1 MNTTQALVDQYL
13 DDHLRIRSTGLEQ
26 LRGADMGTDK
36 EFQEKLEA
44 LREKALARISRSSS
58 DIGTSVNQETRELLH
73 DLHVYQ
79 VELEL
84 QNEALRQANRELELS
99 RDCYLH
105 LYQNSP
111 VGYVAAD
118 SAGIILKANN
128 TFGNMIE
135 KEIDAV
141 FNKPL
146 ARFIHPEDQE
156 LFLSRYKAFSKK
168 PSDKQLEVRMIRKDQ
183 SEIYVKMDGQR
194 CEGDTGD
201 ASAGALPEHLLISI
215 SDITKRKIAEEA
227 IIQAKLQLEQTFDA
241 VPDLIA
247 IIDQDYTIVRVNLAL
262 AQRLGVDPKA
272 CVGKKCYHVLHD
284 GQAPPPECLHRQ
296 FQRTGRRCEMERY
309 SRKFN
314 GYFTTTVSPFYM
326 DPGANRM
333 CLHILHD
340 ITDRKRAEK
349 ELLKSRNLESIGTLA
364 GGIAHDFN
372 NILAALIGHLDM
384 ANIHLKNEDQLL
396 SHLKNATEA
405 SLRARDLA
413 NSLIT
418 FSKGGSRFREILHV
432 DALLKDTLSLSLSG
446 TNVRYDKVLAA
457 DLLPIKVDEAQFKSA
472 IQHIIINAK
481 EAMPWGGTLVVK
493 AKNVELSGVESDAK
507 AGNYVQIEIQDEG
520 SGIAPNHLDRIFD
533 PYFTTKQMGSQK
545 GIGLGLSIA
554 HSIIKKHCGHIK
566 VSSRLDQG
574 TTVTILLP
582 AVSQRTASRHDAH
595 AMSHVPK
602 QVTRKVLFMDDEK
615 MLWEMMGSLLKRLGY
630 DADYA
635 INGQQAISLYR
646 QAFEKGSDYALLILD
661 LTIRGGPGGREVL
674 QKIHKINPEAKAVV
688 FSGYNTDPVFSD
700 HQKYGFVGALQ
711 KPFRIE
717 DFIHL
722 MNSVLER
729 EK

>member
-1 MNTTQALVDQYL
+1 MNTTQALVDQYF
-13 DDHLRIRSTGLEQ
+13 DGSLRIKSTGLEQ
-26 LRGADMGTDK
+26 LRGADMEDDK
-36 EFQEKLEA
+36 EFLEKLEA
-44 LREKALARISRSSS
+44 LREKALSRISRSSS
-58 DIGTSVNQETRELLH
+58 DIDTSVNQETRELLH
-73 DLHVYQ
+73 DLHVHQ

-84 QNEALRQANRELELS
+84 QNEALRRANRELELS

-128 TFGNMIE
+128 TFGHMIE
-135 KEIDAV
+135 KDVGAV
-141 FNKPL
+141 FNNPL
-146 ARFIHPEDQE
+146 ARFIHPEDQA
-156 LFLSRYKAFSKK
+156 LFFSRYKAFFKN
-168 PSDKQLEVRMIRKDQ
+168 PSDQRLEVRMIRKDQ
-183 SEIYVKMDGQR
+183 SEIYVKMEGQR
-194 CEGDTGD
+194 CEGDTND

-247 IIDQDYTIVRVNLAL
+247 IIDQDYSIVRVNLAL

-272 CVGKKCYHVLHD
+272 CVGKKCYQVLHD
-284 GQAPPPECLHRQ
+284 GQAPPPECLHRH
-296 FQRTGRRCEMERY
+296 FSRTGRRCEMERY

-314 GYFTTTVSPFYM
+314 GHFITTVAPFYM
-326 DPGANRM
+326 NNGANKM

-372 NILAALIGHLDM
+372 NILTALIGHLDM
-384 ANIHLKNEDQLL
+384 ANIHLKNEDQLQ

-418 FSKGGSRFREILHV
+418 FSKGGSQIREILQV
-432 DALLKDTLSLSLSG
+432 DALLKDTLSLTLSG
-446 TNVRYDKVLAA
+446 TNVRYDKILAI
-457 DLLPIKVDEAQFKSA
+457 DLLPIVVNEAQFKSA
-472 IQHIIINAK
+472 IQNIVINAK

-493 AKNVELSGVESDAK
+493 AKNVELAGTGSDAK
-507 AGNYVQIEIQDEG
+507 TKKYVQIEIQDEG
-520 SGIAPNHLDRIFD
+520 SGIASNHLDRIFD

-574 TTVTILLP
+574 TTVTLLLP
-582 AVSQRTASRHDAH
+582 AVSQRAAFRHVAH
-595 AMSHVPK
+595 AMRHVP
-602 QVTRKVLFMDDEK
+602 QETRKVLFMDDEK
-615 MLWEMMGSLLKRLGY
+615 MLWEVVGTLLKRLDY
-630 DADYA
+630 DVDFA

-646 QAFEKGSDYALLILD
+646 QAIEKGSDYALLILD
-661 LTIRGGPGGREVL
+661 LTIRGGPGGKEVL
-674 QKIHKINPEAKAVV
+674 QKILKINPEARAVV
-688 FSGYNTDPVFSD
+688 LSGYNTDPVFID

-717 DFIHL
+717 DFMHL